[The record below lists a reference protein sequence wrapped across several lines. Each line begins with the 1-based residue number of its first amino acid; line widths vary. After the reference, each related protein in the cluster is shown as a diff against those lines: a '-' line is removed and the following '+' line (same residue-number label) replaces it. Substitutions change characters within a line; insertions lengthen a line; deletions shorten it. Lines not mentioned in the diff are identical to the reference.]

1 MKKTLLMG
9 AAASLLLGAT
19 AGAQTV
25 IEITGATA
33 FRSAAIAAINN
44 AFLAESG
51 AGNFATAV
59 SNTTSSGSAAS
70 FGNGSMQIWKGR
82 FPGISGTTIIRTS
95 WNGSVE
101 GIRAIAQP
109 GIEVG
114 GNATDPKYLKES
126 VIGANGTST
135 PVRFHSDPNGDGAAV
150 NALNYEQAESDLAF
164 SDVAQSATPV
174 SGLTLAGGPV
184 GVVVFTMIA
193 NKTWSDDKK
202 LADAYGNRL
211 PTNIT
216 AQQFRTMAQ
225 RGWVPMSYFTGN
237 ADDTKKVFLTG
248 RNDGSGTRTS
258 YLSETGVG
266 ASTPIKQYVGYDRS
280 SATTLPS
287 IFLIPENGGFDAA
300 DVAKP
305 EYKSTVWGNSLAG
318 NGGHVSS
325 SDVRTDLSKTTAST
339 IVYAFDADEET
350 GEATPATRFTQYAAD
365 KLYMISWVTY
375 NDARSARG
383 TALAADRTAE
393 ILGYDGV
400 RLEGLAGNTP
410 PTNLEGDDLAKV
422 ANGTYTAWNFQQLYY
437 IASRAGA
444 SAVFNSIE
452 SQLDSVSPNVIGTAG
467 LRTGLMNVNRTVDG
481 GVILPGAP

>member
-1 MKKTLLMG
+1 MG
-9 AAASLLLGAT
+9 AAASLLLGAS
-19 AGAQTV
+19 AGAQTTV

-44 AFLAESG
+44 AFLQGSG
-51 AGNFATAV
+51 AGNFATAFA
-59 SNTTSSGSAAS
+59 NTTSSGSTAS
-70 FGNGSMQIWKGR
+70 FGNGSMQIWKGT
-82 FPGISGTTIIRTS
+82 FPGIDGTTIIRTS

-109 GIEVG
+109 GATVG
-114 GNATDPKYLKES
+114 GNATDPLYLKQS
-126 VIGANGTST
+126 VLGANNTST
-135 PVRFHSDPNGDGAAV
+135 GVRFHSDPNGTGGAAV
-150 NALNYEQAESDLAF
+150 NALNYEQAESDFAF

-202 LADAYGNRL
+202 VADAYGNRL

-237 ADDTKKVFLTG
+237 AADTKKVFLTG

-287 IFLIPENGGFDAA
+287 IFLIPENGGFDAQG
-300 DVAKP
+300 VAKP

-325 SDVRTDLSKTTAST
+325 GDVRTDLSKTTAST

-350 GEATPATRFTQYAAD
+350 GEASPASIFVQYPAD

-383 TALAADRTAE
+383 TAFAADRTAE

-400 RLEGLAGNTP
+400 RLEGLAGNNP

-444 SAVFNSIE
+444 AAVFNSI
-452 SQLDSVSPNVIGTAG
+452 STQLNTASPNVIGTAG